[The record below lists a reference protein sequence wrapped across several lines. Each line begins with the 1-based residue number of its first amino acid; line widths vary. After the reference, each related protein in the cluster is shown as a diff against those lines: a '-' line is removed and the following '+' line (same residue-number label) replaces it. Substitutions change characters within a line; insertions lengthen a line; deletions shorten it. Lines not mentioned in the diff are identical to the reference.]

1 MNIKF
6 EIFKVYRHWVAKI
19 WGLENQRLWQRLSTV
34 TEFVLQ
40 KIFTFIIFL
49 VTPYVMVNKQNT
61 KFTRLC
67 IVFKAIIYFC

>member
-1 MNIKF
+1 MI
-6 EIFKVYRHWVAKI
+6 WVAKI

-67 IVFKAIIYFC
+67 IVFKAIIA